1 MSITAGSAAA
11 PVPVPEVSFAR
22 TVDRTLIHRRNPG
35 EAFLT
40 DAVRTGPHGFV
51 AAALLP
57 ARHPHY
63 AGHTG
68 PSRDRDPMLLLECAR
83 QAETYAAHT
92 MFGVEPDARFVLRN
106 WSAEFAAD
114 AVPVDAEA
122 GAAPGAAGP
131 TELLMTAVTSN
142 PRLVRDRIRGL
153 DYELELW
160 AAGARVG
167 RVRMEVGYVS
177 AAAYTAIRSARH
189 HGPPP
194 SSDDLVPAS
203 GRPVAPARVGRVR
216 ATDALLFD
224 VAVGERAVTAR
235 LRVPAEN
242 PSLFDHAQDHVP
254 AMVLMEAARQ
264 LAALA
269 TQEWGGA
276 APDRTRLAALSSS
289 FTAYAELT
297 EPVELA
303 AAPVSAPMPAPTAVP
318 ASAAV
323 AASAR
328 AGGRTV
334 EVTFRQSGTGIARA
348 QVAMAVPTTART
360 AVTARAAERGRAA

>member
-1 MSITAGSAAA
+1 MSITAGSSAA
-11 PVPVPEVSFAR
+11 PIPVPEVSFAR
-22 TVDRTLIHRRNPG
+22 TVDRALIHRRNPG

-57 ARHPHY
+57 AGHPHY

-106 WSAEFAAD
+106 WSAEF
-114 AVPVDAEA
+114 VPDPAPPD
-122 GAAPGAAGP
+122 AAPAAAGP

-142 PRLVRDRIRGL
+142 PRLVGDRIRGL

-167 RVRMEVGYVS
+167 RVRMEVGYVGG
-177 AAAYTAIRSARH
+177 AAYTAIRSARH

-194 SSDDLVPAS
+194 SSDDLAPAS

-216 ATDALLFD
+216 AMDALLLD

-276 APDRTRLAALSSS
+276 APDRTRLAALSAY

-303 AAPVSAPMPAPTAVP
+303 AAPLPAPMSAP
-318 ASAAV
+318 V

-328 AGGRTV
+328 AGGQPV
-334 EVTFRQSGTGIARA
+334 EVTFRQAGAGIARA
-348 QVAMAVPTTART
+348 QVAIAVPTAVPMTA
-360 AVTARAAERGRAA
+360 TARAAERGRAA